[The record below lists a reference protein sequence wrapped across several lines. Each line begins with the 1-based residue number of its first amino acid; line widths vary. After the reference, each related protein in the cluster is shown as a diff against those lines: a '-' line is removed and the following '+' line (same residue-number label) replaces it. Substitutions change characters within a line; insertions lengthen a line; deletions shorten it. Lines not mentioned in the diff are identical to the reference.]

1 MRSLPTLIF
10 AGILIQLSIPKSAS
24 TGWMQTTVKFLTKL
38 NDVARLETQCSS
50 SSKEEKFDC
59 FMEKLTEDLP
69 IFEEFLTQTNLKE
82 TVQTDFLGLKQ
93 LYTAFADFTGNRK
106 GGSKFGDE
114 KPEYQLA
121 SSHVKKLIDCS
132 RLRNL
137 YEKTFRPLVARLQ
150 RDIDVR
156 EDYPNNDRSYNMF
169 FDIKGACNQ
178 IEVQPRNV
186 STLSVK
192 DVCPT
197 RYKCAPSI
205 FNSSDNACGQN
216 KSECD
221 INKAIP
227 LMIGV
232 FFYKVSFAV
241 FNRFCRE
248 NCTDG
253 GCKLTREDFSSIIK
267 QVELMKA
274 FRSLPPDD
282 PFATNKFFQTA
293 ISKQAYYEIAAAME
307 IIGKNEQHFK
317 KIKLDIASFACK
329 ENISQPACHVAR
341 VYPHYLLLKKM
352 KEKRLDPGHTGDTR
366 DLTLYQNVDHAKIIE
381 LKKETI
387 KHNELLSAVNQ
398 LNKNL
403 ETQVRGIALLP
414 ILKELLASIKI

>member
-1 MRSLPTLIF
+1 MRSLPRLIF

-24 TGWMQTTVKFLTKL
+24 TGWMQTTVQFLTKL

-50 SSKEEKFDC
+50 SSKEKKFDC

-82 TVQTDFLGLKQ
+82 TEQTDLSGLKQ

-106 GGSKFGDE
+106 GWSKFGE
-114 KPEYQLA
+114 QKPEYQLA
-121 SSHVKKLIDCS
+121 SSRVKKDLIDCS
-132 RLRNL
+132 HLRNL
-137 YEKTFRPLVARLQ
+137 YEQTFRPLVARLQ

-156 EDYPNNDRSYNMF
+156 EEYPNNDRSYNMF

-186 STLSVK
+186 PTLSVK

-232 FFYKVSFAV
+232 FFYKSA
-241 FNRFCRE
+241 
-248 NCTDG
+248 
-253 GCKLTREDFSSIIK
+253 L
-267 QVELMKA
+267 
-274 FRSLPPDD
+274 RS
-282 PFATNKFFQTA
+282 
-293 ISKQAYYEIAAAME
+293 
-307 IIGKNEQHFK
+307 
-317 KIKLDIASFACK
+317 
-329 ENISQPACHVAR
+329 
-341 VYPHYLLLKKM
+341 
-352 KEKRLDPGHTGDTR
+352 
-366 DLTLYQNVDHAKIIE
+366 
-381 LKKETI
+381 
-387 KHNELLSAVNQ
+387 
-398 LNKNL
+398 
-403 ETQVRGIALLP
+403 
-414 ILKELLASIKI
+414 

>member
-1 MRSLPTLIF
+1 
-10 AGILIQLSIPKSAS
+10 
-24 TGWMQTTVKFLTKL
+24 MQTTVQFLTKL

-69 IFEEFLTQTNLKE
+69 IFEEFLTLTNLKE
-82 TVQTDFLGLKQ
+82 TEPTDFSGLKH

-106 GGSKFGDE
+106 GGSKFGE
-114 KPEYQLA
+114 QKPEYQLA
-121 SSHVKKLIDCS
+121 SSHVKKDLIDCS
-132 RLRNL
+132 HLRNL
-137 YEKTFRPLVARLQ
+137 YEQTFRPLVARLQ
-150 RDIDVR
+150 RDIDFR
-156 EDYPNNDRSYNMF
+156 EEFSNNYGSYKMF
-169 FDIKGACNQ
+169 FDIKGACDL
-178 IEVQPRNV
+178 IEVQPRNLP
-186 STLSVK
+186 TLSVK

-248 NCTDG
+248 KCTDG
-253 GCKLTREDFSSIIK
+253 GCKLTTEDFSSITK

-274 FRSLPPDD
+274 FKSLPPDD

-317 KIKLDIASFACK
+317 KIELNIASFACE

>member
-1 MRSLPTLIF
+1 
-10 AGILIQLSIPKSAS
+10 
-24 TGWMQTTVKFLTKL
+24 MQTTVKFLTKL

-50 SSKEEKFDC
+50 SSREEKFDC

-82 TVQTDFLGLKQ
+82 TEQTDFSGLKQ
-93 LYTAFADFTGNRK
+93 LYTAFADFTGNPK
-106 GGSKFGDE
+106 GSNFGHR

-121 SSHVKKLIDCS
+121 SSHVKKLLDCS

-156 EDYPNNDRSYNMF
+156 EGIPNNDRRSYNMSF
-169 FDIKGACNQ
+169 EINVACDQ

-186 STLSVK
+186 PTLSVK

-197 RYKCAPSI
+197 RYECAPSI

-241 FNRFCRE
+241 LNRFCRE
-248 NCTDG
+248 KCTDG
-253 GCKLTREDFSSIIK
+253 GCKLTREDFSSIAK

-274 FRSLPPDD
+274 FRSLPQKTRSR
-282 PFATNKFFQTA
+282 AINFF
-293 ISKQAYYEIAAAME
+293 KQLF
-307 IIGKNEQHFK
+307 Q
-317 KIKLDIASFACK
+317 
-329 ENISQPACHVAR
+329 
-341 VYPHYLLLKKM
+341 
-352 KEKRLDPGHTGDTR
+352 KRPTT
-366 DLTLYQNVDHAKIIE
+366 K
-381 LKKETI
+381 
-387 KHNELLSAVNQ
+387 
-398 LNKNL
+398 
-403 ETQVRGIALLP
+403 
-414 ILKELLASIKI
+414 